1 MYVYV
6 YRGLSVLF
14 AFHSALLTEAGR
26 CWASLLDHLHFI
38 WKEAGRSALEETDC
52 VDFARQNFLSSRS
65 LERLDSYNQ
74 SGAAAFWEPRLTM
87 TQSLLP
93 TSPTFPGSEAAR
105 GVHCSVS
112 GTQALHTH
120 LCVCVC
126 NPSSTTSPTEA
137 VGGLGD
143 VCLVFVLCCL
153 RFLRERSKQKMCTLQ
168 FTADQAFALRAPS
181 LTKRKTYLPYF

>member
-74 SGAAAFWEPRLTM
+74 SGAAAFWEPRLTT
-87 TQSLLP
+87 TQPLLP

-112 GTQALHTH
+112 GTQALHTT
-120 LCVCVC
+120 CVSVCVTRPVPHPLRKPWVVWEMSVSSLSFVALDSSEKD
-126 NPSSTTSPTEA
+126 PSRKCALFS
-137 VGGLGD
+137 
-143 VCLVFVLCCL
+143 
-153 RFLRERSKQKMCTLQ
+153 LQ
-168 FTADQAFALRAPS
+168 LIRH
-181 LTKRKTYLPYF
+181 LL